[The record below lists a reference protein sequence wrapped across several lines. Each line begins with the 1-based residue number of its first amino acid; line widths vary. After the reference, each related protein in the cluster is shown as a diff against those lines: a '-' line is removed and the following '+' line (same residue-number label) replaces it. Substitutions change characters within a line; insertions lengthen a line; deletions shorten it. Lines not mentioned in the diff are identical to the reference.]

1 MAAVAPVIMFLLKTG
16 RKEIKGDGTMLV
28 GKVTFTRKL
37 NAFPESLQ
45 LSSPYISFARTES
58 HGYP

>member
-45 LSSPYISFARTES
+45 LSSPYISFA
-58 HGYP
+58 